1 VSVFEVAVT
10 AEAGRVVVEVS
21 GDVDMLTAARLR
33 VSLTEAIRL
42 AGAGPVIVDLD
53 RVPFLD
59 SSGIQ
64 ALLDGYHTAM
74 VAGGTLTVRGAHGTV
89 ARVLQIVGV
98 DRLLGVIPLSA
109 DPLDILDIA
118 AAEPT
123 DTGATDPGHADP
135 GHTDPGH
142 AGPSHADP
150 GTDPRPRELEWP
162 GSS

>member
-1 VSVFEVAVT
+1 LLVFEVAVT
-10 AEAGRVVVEVS
+10 AEAGRVVVEVR
-21 GDVDMLTAARLR
+21 GDVDMLTVGRLR
-33 VSLTEAIRL
+33 EGLTEAVRV

-89 ARVLQIVGV
+89 ARVLQIVGI
-98 DRLLGVIPLSA
+98 DRMLGVGALDA
-109 DPLDILDIA
+109 DPFDVRPPDPIDAPPDPI
-118 AAEPT
+118 
-123 DTGATDPGHADP
+123 DPGLADP
-135 GHTDPGH
+135 G
-142 AGPSHADP
+142 AE
-150 GTDPRPRELEWP
+150 PRPRELEWP

>member
-1 VSVFEVAVT
+1 VFEVAVT
-10 AEAGRVVVEVS
+10 AQAGRVVVEVS
-21 GDVDMLTAARLR
+21 GDVDMLTARRLR
-33 VSLTEAIRL
+33 EGLTEAVRV

-89 ARVLQIVGV
+89 ARVLQIVGI
-98 DRLLGVIPLSA
+98 DKMLGVDAMKA
-109 DPLDILDIA
+109 DPVDVRPPDPI
-118 AAEPT
+118 
-123 DTGATDPGHADP
+123 DPGPADP
-135 GHTDPGH
+135 G
-142 AGPSHADP
+142 AE
-150 GTDPRPRELEWP
+150 PRPRELEWP

>member
-1 VSVFEVAVT
+1 LTSVSSEVLGVSVFEVAVT

-21 GDVDMLTAARLR
+21 GDVDMLTAGRLR
-33 VSLTEAIRL
+33 EGLTEAIRV
-42 AGAGPVIVDLD
+42 AGAGPVIVDLH

-89 ARVLQIVGV
+89 ARVLQIVGI
-98 DRLLGVIPLSA
+98 DRMLGVAPLGA
-109 DPLDILDIA
+109 DPLDVA
-118 AAEPT
+118 AAEPA
-123 DTGATDPGHADP
+123 DSGASD
-135 GHTDPGH
+135 GHTDPG
-142 AGPSHADP
+142 
-150 GTDPRPRELEWP
+150 TEPRPRELEWP